1 MCFEEI
7 FCRMPTHFTELN
19 LLTNKLADEI
29 MKCYLSIP
37 IALIEKEK
45 YHYKKIKVLG
55 LKFLEFK
62 VKIT

>member
-1 MCFEEI
+1 
-7 FCRMPTHFTELN
+7 MPTHFKELN

-55 LKFLEFK
+55 LKFLKFK